1 MRRRIAFFAAVFVL
15 ALIATLPLRVAA
27 GWLGLD
33 DRGLAAREAAG
44 SVWSGR
50 LSEAQLGRAPLGDLS
65 ARLRVLPLLIGKA
78 RVALARPGELDPF
91 EGALTASPGGF
102 GIDDMS
108 GRLRVAALFAPLP
121 ISAIDLEGVSAGFSG
136 GRCSRAEGQVRAM
149 LSGEIAGIGLPSGF
163 TGNVTCVEDAV
174 LIPLA
179 SQTGMERLALR
190 LFADGRYRIDLI
202 IRPTDEAMRAA
213 LTAAGFTAGNG
224 GFARHIEGRF

>member
-1 MRRRIAFFAAVFVL
+1 MKRRIAFFAAVFLL

-44 SVWSGR
+44 SMWSGR
-50 LSEAQLGRAPLGDLS
+50 LSEAQLGRVPLGDLS
-65 ARLRVLPLLIGKA
+65 ARLRALPLLIGKA
-78 RVALARPGELDPF
+78 RVALSRPGEVDPF
-91 EGALTASPGGF
+91 EGALTASFGGF

-121 ISAIDLEGVSAGFSG
+121 IAAIDLEGVSAGFSG
-136 GRCSRAEGQVRAM
+136 GQCSRAEGQVRAM

-163 TGNVTCVEDAV
+163 TGSLTCADDAV

-190 LFADGRYRIDLI
+190 LFADGRYRIDLT
-202 IRPTDEAMRAA
+202 IRPADETMRAA
-213 LTAAGFTAGNG
+213 LNAAGFTAGNG
-224 GFARHIEGRF
+224 GFSRHIEGRF